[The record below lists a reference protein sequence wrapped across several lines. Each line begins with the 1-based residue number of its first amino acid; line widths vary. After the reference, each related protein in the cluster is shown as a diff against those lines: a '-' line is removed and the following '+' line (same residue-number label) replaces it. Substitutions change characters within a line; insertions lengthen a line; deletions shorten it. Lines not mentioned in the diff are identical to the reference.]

1 MIAWNLKTVVWRAVS
16 ITLDMNNARYE
27 MVDMKAENWRE
38 LWCGTNQIDSGVA
51 TQLPKLC
58 AT

>member
-1 MIAWNLKTVVWRAVS
+1 
-16 ITLDMNNARYE
+16 MNNARYE